1 MQGSTELMPV
11 PDLVVRLRIPPRLD
25 ADVII
30 VGAGPA
36 GTAAAVHLIRA
47 GWRVLLVDRHAFPR
61 DKVCGDFVGPVA
73 LVELR
78 RLGLNDRPDY
88 RSSHCIWSAA
98 LHVDGREFIARP
110 LPAHEG
116 LPSYGRCIPRLMLDD
131 WLMDA
136 ARQAGAAILENVT
149 AISYEA
155 GHDSASVQVKSKD
168 ENRTLRA
175 RLVIG
180 ADGSSSTI
188 SRQPRGGPPPDGSR
202 IIAARA
208 YYEDYEGPA
217 DRADLY
223 FAGESFPGY
232 YRLFP
237 RVSLV
242 AVNSSVAERRRRWR
256 NVAMSSGSAR
266 IGDLSLRAL

>member
-1 MQGSTELMPV
+1 
-11 PDLVVRLRIPPRLD
+11 
-25 ADVII
+25 
-30 VGAGPA
+30 
-36 GTAAAVHLIRA
+36 
-47 GWRVLLVDRHAFPR
+47 
-61 DKVCGDFVGPVA
+61 
-73 LVELR
+73 
-78 RLGLNDRPDY
+78 
-88 RSSHCIWSAA
+88 
-98 LHVDGREFIARP
+98 
-110 LPAHEG
+110 
-116 LPSYGRCIPRLMLDD
+116 MLDD

-168 ENRTLRA
+168 GNRTLQA

-188 SRQPRGGPPPDGSR
+188 SRQLRGGPPPDGSR

-266 IGDLSLRAL
+266 IGDLSLQAL

>member
-1 MQGSTELMPV
+1 
-11 PDLVVRLRIPPRLD
+11 
-25 ADVII
+25 
-30 VGAGPA
+30 
-36 GTAAAVHLIRA
+36 
-47 GWRVLLVDRHAFPR
+47 
-61 DKVCGDFVGPVA
+61 
-73 LVELR
+73 
-78 RLGLNDRPDY
+78 
-88 RSSHCIWSAA
+88 
-98 LHVDGREFIARP
+98 
-110 LPAHEG
+110 
-116 LPSYGRCIPRLMLDD
+116 MLDD

-155 GHDSASVQVKSKD
+155 GHDCASVQVTSKD
-168 ENRTLRA
+168 GNRTLRA

-188 SRQPRGGPPPDGSR
+188 ARQLRGGPPPDGSR

-208 YYEDYEGPA
+208 YYEDYDGLA

-232 YRLFP
+232 YWLFP
-237 RVSLV
+237 TSEPRRGEFVCRRS
-242 AVNSSVAERRRRWR
+242 RRRWR